1 MLFLLWLGE
10 FVALV
15 LLSPK
20 SPRGI
25 VNLSRELLY
34 TCKEI
39 ISEIVFFVYLI
50 DESVTRKFLWIDLNS
65 RPDIYIVVV
74 YFDLCCTDGLD

>member
-1 MLFLLWLGE
+1 MLFSIYAVSTVGE

-15 LLSPK
+15 PLSPK

-25 VNLSRELLY
+25 VILSRELLY

-39 ISEIVFFVYLI
+39 ISEIVFFMYLI
-50 DESVTRKFLWIDLNS
+50 DESVTRKTLWIDRNS
-65 RPDIYIVVV
+65 RPDIYS
-74 YFDLCCTDGLD
+74 CCLF

>member
-1 MLFLLWLGE
+1 MLFTIYAVSTVGE

-15 LLSPK
+15 PLSPK
-20 SPRGI
+20 SPRGLVI
-25 VNLSRELLY
+25 LSY

-50 DESVTRKFLWIDLNS
+50 DESVTRKTLWIDLNS
-65 RPDIYIVVV
+65 RPDIYS
-74 YFDLCCTDGLD
+74 CCLF